1 MNRIDVVGVVCK
13 ARIGV
18 PDNERQFP
26 QDVVVDVG
34 YEFEFEEAVQSDDFS
49 RTVDYEAIV
58 DVVRNTVASRRWSLL
73 ETLAD
78 HLCAAVLDIPRVRV
92 AEVRVRKYPVRLH
105 GAAEFVS
112 ATVRRRK

>member
-34 YEFEFEEAVQSDDFS
+34 YEFEFEEAVRSDDFS